1 MVLSIPV
8 NVNRR
13 PQAHRLN
20 MHLSR
25 PERVALGPGMINQ
38 PKVWYQFLRAAAGL
52 WNDKAVVVSYPKS
65 GRTWHRIL
73 LAKYLQLMHEL
84 TPRKSI
90 STRSLSS
97 VTDTPA
103 VGYSHNGAGFRYA
116 IGPGHPLNGS
126 PLLWMR
132 RKVVLLVRD
141 PRDVL
146 TSGYFHAV
154 DRDRSFHGTLSD
166 YIRHPY
172 TGIDKLVIAHRRWNS
187 FRRLTSS
194 FLLQRYESF
203 HRDAEDSFSEF
214 LEFISIPIDSSAL
227 RGAVEFCRFENLQRL
242 ESEGHFG
249 TKAMKLREGGPH
261 TLKMREGL
269 IGGHTRYMSDDD
281 VSFVQTR
288 IAQLGYPF

>member
-1 MVLSIPV
+1 
-8 NVNRR
+8 
-13 PQAHRLN
+13 
-20 MHLSR
+20 
-25 PERVALGPGMINQ
+25 
-38 PKVWYQFLRAAAGL
+38 
-52 WNDKAVVVSYPKS
+52 
-65 GRTWHRIL
+65 
-73 LAKYLQLMHEL
+73 
-84 TPRKSI
+84 
-90 STRSLSS
+90 
-97 VTDTPA
+97 
-103 VGYSHNGAGFRYA
+103 
-116 IGPGHPLNGS
+116 
-126 PLLWMR
+126 MR

-154 DRDRSFHGTLSD
+154 DRDRSFHGSLSE

-203 HRDAEDSFSEF
+203 HRDPEGSFSEF
-214 LEFISIPIDSSAL
+214 LDFISIPIDRSAL

-242 ESEGHFG
+242 ESEGRFG

-261 TLKMREGL
+261 SLKMREGL

>member
-1 MVLSIPV
+1 MIP
-8 NVNRR
+8 
-13 PQAHRLN
+13 PAK
-20 MHLSR
+20 
-25 PERVALGPGMINQ
+25 A
-38 PKVWYQFLRAAAGL
+38 WYQFLKAMPGL
-52 WNDKAVVVSYPKS
+52 WDHKAVVISFPKS

-73 LAKYLQLMHEL
+73 LAKYLELRYQLA
-84 TPRKSI
+84 PRRSI

-97 VTDTPA
+97 ITDTPTVA
-103 VGYSHNGAGFRYA
+103 YSHNGAGFRYA

-126 PLLWMR
+126 PLLWTH

-154 DRDRSFHGTLSD
+154 ARDQSFHGSLSE

-203 HRDAEDSFSEF
+203 HRDAEGSFSQF
-214 LEFISIPIDSSAL
+214 LEFISIPIDRSAL

-242 ESEGHFG
+242 ELEGHFR
-249 TKAMKLREGGPH
+249 TKAMRLREGGRH
-261 TLKMREGL
+261 TLKMREAL

-288 IAQLGYPF
+288 MAQLGYPF